1 MAIIVTW
8 QSRVTLDTISNSF
21 YVCRAMLFS
30 TQCQTASMPG
40 SLAIANWYVECYKI
54 AFAILNHIVL
64 IKVSFWRNLF
74 LASMIEM
81 IIQNCSCQPIFAG
94 IGEHQPF
101 QLFQSNFFQVKSTL
115 PMSPDSKKLC
125 SQQYCFKC
133 MIIICWRWSSCSVSH
148 QCCVST
154 VDHSA
159 AVGWSM
165 INDQFIT
172 LAIDNVWM
180 VQLIFFLGGVN
191 SCTDDLSRSVSLI
204 HQS

>member
-1 MAIIVTW
+1 MAIILTW

-21 YVCRAMLFS
+21 DVCRAMLFS

-40 SLAIANWYVECYKI
+40 SLDIANWYVECYKI

-64 IKVSFWRNLF
+64 MKVSLWRNLF

-94 IGEHQPF
+94 IGEHKPF
-101 QLFQSNFFQVKSTL
+101 QLFQSTFFQVKSTL

-125 SQQYCFKC
+125 FQQYCFKC
-133 MIIICWRWSSCSVSH
+133 MIIICWRRSSCSVSH
-148 QCCVST
+148 QCCVT
-154 VDHSA
+154 TQLVTQLL
-159 AVGWSM
+159 WM

-191 SCTDDLSRSVSLI
+191 SCTDDLSRSVSLL

>member
-1 MAIIVTW
+1 MAIILIW
-8 QSRVTLDTISNSF
+8 QSRKTLDTISNSF

-54 AFAILNHIVL
+54 AFAILMCWLKSLSDAIFFSPAWSRWL
-64 IKVSFWRNLF
+64 YRTAAASPSSLGSVSISLSSF
-74 LASMIEM
+74 
-81 IIQNCSCQPIFAG
+81 
-94 IGEHQPF
+94 
-101 QLFQSNFFQVKSTL
+101 SNPLSFKSTL

-125 SQQYCFKC
+125 SQQHCFKC

-191 SCTDDLSRSVSLI
+191 SCTDDLSRNVSLL

>member
-1 MAIIVTW
+1 MP
-8 QSRVTLDTISNSF
+8 
-21 YVCRAMLFS
+21 FS

-94 IGEHQPF
+94 IGEHHPF
-101 QLFQSNFFQVKSTL
+101 KSGTHLCLASTL

-125 SQQYCFKC
+125 SQQHCFKC
-133 MIIICWRWSSCSVSH
+133 MIIICWRRSSCSVSH
-148 QCCVST
+148 QWCVTTQLVTQLLLYDQWSIHHSGNWQC
-154 VDHSA
+154 VDGPA
-159 AVGWSM
+159 
-165 INDQFIT
+165 
-172 LAIDNVWM
+172 
-180 VQLIFFLGGVN
+180 
-191 SCTDDLSRSVSLI
+191 DLFSWWC
-204 HQS
+204 